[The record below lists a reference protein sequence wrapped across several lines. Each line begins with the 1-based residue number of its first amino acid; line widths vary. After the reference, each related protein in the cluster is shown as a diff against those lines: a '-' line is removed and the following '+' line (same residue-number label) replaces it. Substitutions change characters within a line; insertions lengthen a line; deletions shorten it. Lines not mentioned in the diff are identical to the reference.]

1 MLPSQGRTAFW
12 GQGLAVRALRGA
24 GSPSYSLFFFLW
36 ELAVL
41 KTSFLRTIFFW
52 VKGEKCSI
60 SSKWKALSLPALGTF
75 PRSFFP
81 LREEAAP
88 CKGEKRG
95 DGRSGEGS
103 EEVGRKAPVTLETS
117 AVSIRKPEGLF
128 VLDQAWRLEQDWVR
142 KRKAHKRVES
152 RATIAEWGLTG
163 PGSSS
168 CHLMSVWGSVGT
180 KKTPTDLP
188 ERNPMTGLRGSIWSC
203 QSQF

>member
-1 MLPSQGRTAFW
+1 MCSCSWPEREEPTVGMGSSKCFVQAPLLKSSSSFHSELEFSAFIVPSSWASTGCPFVLPSQRRTAFW

-24 GSPSYSLFFFLW
+24 GSPSYSLFFFLR
-36 ELAVL
+36 ELALL

-95 DGRSGEGS
+95 DGRSGESS
-103 EEVGRKAPVTLETS
+103 EEVGRKAPVTLETR
-117 AVSIRKPEGLF
+117 AVSVRKPEGLF

-142 KRKAHKRVES
+142 K
-152 RATIAEWGLTG
+152 
-163 PGSSS
+163 
-168 CHLMSVWGSVGT
+168 
-180 KKTPTDLP
+180 
-188 ERNPMTGLRGSIWSC
+188 
-203 QSQF
+203 